1 MNDALE
7 VIFGDDVQKIF
18 DHFSSAFDLKILFYS
33 RVGEIIK
40 VGLNRP
46 NSLYCR
52 LMQNKLFG
60 IGACVDQDREG
71 RELAKALGATFG
83 HTCHAGVRDFFMPI
97 DIEGNLLGYVGF
109 GQFRH
114 GRNVPSGVMREWIR
128 KGRNPATLRAAF
140 LKLPSYT
147 EGKEADIKELFS
159 FLLNYIVSQRM
170 IIMKGDVVLHKAL
183 SHIYS
188 HIDGDIRLNDVAMGV
203 RRSRSTVSHL
213 FKTKLNKGFKK
224 TVLDIRFSKAEEY
237 LRMVPHL
244 KIREV
249 AEKVGYGDPLH
260 FSRIFKKHRGLSP
273 SQFVQRSS
281 RD

>member
-1 MNDALE
+1 
-7 VIFGDDVQKIF
+7 
-18 DHFSSAFDLKILFYS
+18 
-33 RVGEIIK
+33 
-40 VGLNRP
+40 
-46 NSLYCR
+46 
-52 LMQNKLFG
+52 
-60 IGACVDQDREG
+60 
-71 RELAKALGATFG
+71 
-83 HTCHAGVRDFFMPI
+83 MP
-97 DIEGNLLGYVGF
+97 
-109 GQFRH
+109 
-114 GRNVPSGVMREWIR
+114 P
-128 KGRNPATLRAAF
+128 T
-140 LKLPSYT
+140 YT
-147 EGKEADIKELFS
+147 EGREADIKELFS

-188 HIDGDIRLNDVAMGV
+188 HINGDIRLDDVAMAV

-237 LRMVPHL
+237 LRMVPRL

-249 AEKVGYGDPLH
+249 AEKVGYGDPLY

-273 SQFVQRSS
+273 SHFVQRSS